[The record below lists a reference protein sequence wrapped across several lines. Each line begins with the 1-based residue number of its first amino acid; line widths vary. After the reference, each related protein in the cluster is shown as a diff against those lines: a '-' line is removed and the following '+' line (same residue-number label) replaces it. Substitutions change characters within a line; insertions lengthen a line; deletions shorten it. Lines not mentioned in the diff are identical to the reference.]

1 MKLKWKE
8 VSAEMDY
15 QYIYDATL
23 FGKRMQE
30 IRKKKKITQEKLAEM
45 LSLSVDS
52 VSKMEN
58 GKITCMPDH
67 FIKIC
72 QIFNVSAD
80 YFYFGREE
88 ELCVKQETELD
99 TIIATLKNCSSFDV
113 SRINQMINILLSQ
126 PAA

>member
-1 MKLKWKE
+1 
-8 VSAEMDY
+8 MDY

-23 FGKRMQE
+23 FGKRLQE
-30 IRKKKKITQEKLAEM
+30 IRKKNKITQEQLAEM
-45 LSLSVDS
+45 LSLSVDN

-58 GKITCMPDH
+58 GRITCMPDH

-80 YFYFGREE
+80 YFYFGREK
-88 ELCVKQETELD
+88 ELSIKQDTELD
-99 TIIATLKNCSSFDV
+99 NIIAILKSCSTFDV
-113 SRINQMINILLSQ
+113 NRISQMINILLSK

>member
-1 MKLKWKE
+1 
-8 VSAEMDY
+8 MDY

-23 FGKRMQE
+23 FGKRMRE
-30 IRKKKKITQEKLAEM
+30 MRKKKKITQEKLAEM

-67 FIKIC
+67 LIKIC

-80 YFYFGREE
+80 YFYFGREK
-88 ELCVKQETELD
+88 ELIIRQESELES
-99 TIIATLKNCSSFDV
+99 IIATLKTCNSFDV
-113 SRINQMINILLSQ
+113 NRISQIINILLSQ